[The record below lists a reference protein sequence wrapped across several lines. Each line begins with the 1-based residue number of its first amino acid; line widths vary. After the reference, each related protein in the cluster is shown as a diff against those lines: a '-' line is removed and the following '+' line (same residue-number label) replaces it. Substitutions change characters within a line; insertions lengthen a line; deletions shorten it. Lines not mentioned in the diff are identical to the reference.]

1 MGSAAAKDPVLARR
15 LADGINHMGWAVSGE
30 DAYAMLRG
38 LRTLPVRMARHGAS
52 GLTVAAWLR
61 DQPEV
66 AQVLHP
72 ALPGAPDHDL
82 WARDFSGACGLFS
95 LVMRPAPDAAVDA
108 FLDALDLFGL
118 GFSWGGF
125 ESLAISCDPQL
136 AVRGSTRLR
145 RPPRPPPC
153 GSRGAGGSDRR
164 PAHRARRLLGDGVR
178 RGNMDA
184 WLTGFLAQEALPE
197 RFRTTFEEI
206 CRPLGDR
213 AIEWRTDFGRTAFIG
228 LCGAQGSG
236 KSTIAAATVGYLQ
249 SQGLRAAQMSL
260 DDFYLGRE
268 ARGWLMGQVHRLLQ
282 VRGPPGTHDVA
293 LACAVLDSLR
303 GDGETLIPAFDKSV
317 DERAPR
323 SRWPRIEG
331 PMDVVILE
339 GWCVGAR
346 PEPAERLLAP
356 LNRLERQDDPT
367 GAWRGYVNRQLAE
380 GYQALWS
387 RLDRLILLQAPGFE
401 VVAAGA
407 PSRSQAEGPHRR
419 GHERR
424 RGGPLHPA
432 TSASPA
438 GFWKRCRPR
447 RLAHPLRSDRSPV
460 PQP

>member
-1 MGSAAAKDPVLARR
+1 
-15 LADGINHMGWAVSGE
+15 
-30 DAYAMLRG
+30 
-38 LRTLPVRMARHGAS
+38 
-52 GLTVAAWLR
+52 
-61 DQPEV
+61 
-66 AQVLHP
+66 
-72 ALPGAPDHDL
+72 
-82 WARDFSGACGLFS
+82 
-95 LVMRPAPDAAVDA
+95 
-108 FLDALDLFGL
+108 
-118 GFSWGGF
+118 
-125 ESLAISCDPQL
+125 
-136 AVRGSTRLR
+136 
-145 RPPRPPPC
+145 
-153 GSRGAGGSDRR
+153 
-164 PAHRARRLLGDGVR
+164 
-178 RGNMDA
+178 MDA
-184 WLTGFLAQEALPE
+184 WLTEFLAQEALPE

-213 AIEWRTDFGRTAFIG
+213 AIEWRADFGRTAFIG

-401 VVAAGA
+401 VVRGWRAEQEAKLRARTGAGMSE
-407 PSRSQAEGPHRR
+407 PEVGRFIQHY
-419 GHERR
+419 ERLTR
-424 RGGPLHPA
+424 WILEEMPDRA
-432 TSASPA
+432 D
-438 GFWKRCRPR
+438 WRI
-447 RLAHPLRSDRSPV
+447 PLRSDRSPV